1 VDANGYAAPVDVK
14 VTTPSGTR
22 TVQVGGVVVA
32 VPLQG

>member
-22 TVQVGGVVVA
+22 TVQVGGGVVA